1 MALKMNRSGRSAAM
15 QVLEVKHHLQSKD
28 KYIGAL
34 TEYGKTKVIQLQL
47 AAGNEIK
54 EHRTNADALI
64 IVQKGRVVFAFGEQQ
79 VELTPDKL
87 LHILPD
93 EPHSLRALEDAEALL
108 IRTER

>member
-1 MALKMNRSGRSAAM
+1 M
-15 QVLEVKHHLQSKD
+15 QVFEMNNHLQSKD
-28 KYIGAL
+28 KYVGAL

-47 AAGNEIK
+47 AAGSEIK

-64 IVQKGRVVFAFGEQQ
+64 IVQKGRVVFGFGEQQ

-93 EPHSLRALEDAEALL
+93 EPHSLRAIEDVEALL
-108 IRTER
+108 IRSER